1 MKSEQGM
8 TFYQL
13 VDAMEKVMT
22 EQQELLKRAED
33 RLKDMTE
40 EYSQCLTR
48 IADLEAEN
56 RELRSR
62 LQRYRRKS

>member
-1 MKSEQGM
+1 M

-48 IADLEAEN
+48 IADLEAGN
-56 RELRSR
+56 RRGKQLER
-62 LQRYRRKS
+62 QKPGEGMARRMG